1 MIHAISSS
9 QFNFIQIH
17 TSILPVHSLCRVSTL
32 HIRHKLLVHYD
43 AFSTVRYRWWFF
55 CSWLLSHLRMH
66 TFDLRYTCVSY
77 DEVRSRTFRS
87 TSMMIQ
93 SQPYFEN
100 PGRIVFM
107 FLTYFAFASWIFW
120 SIELS
125 HLKPEINHTIKNIS
139 VVQNVKH
146 RHTNLARA
154 LRKKWK
160 FLAKPFIECDRSHFS
175 AQRNMHLYIQQST

>member
-1 MIHAISSS
+1 MLIRYPSHCLWSSEQSSGCGARNPALIWNMNSKSPYNRYSWTSSTDWLCSHGTEREESPEIYTGNIH
-9 QFNFIQIH
+9 
-17 TSILPVHSLCRVSTL
+17 
-32 HIRHKLLVHYD
+32 
-43 AFSTVRYRWWFF
+43 
-55 CSWLLSHLRMH
+55 HLRMH
-66 TFDLRYTCVSY
+66 TFGHWYTCVSY
-77 DEVRSRTFRS
+77 DEARSRTFRS

-146 RHTNLARA
+146 RHIRQILLERFVKNEI
-154 LRKKWK
+154 
-160 FLAKPFIECDRSHFS
+160 F
-175 AQRNMHLYIQQST
+175 